1 MSVLGSDYRHAG
13 EHLDHEPDD
22 PTHGV
27 DQKKR
32 TLGASER
39 DERHRVMWQRIIRNI
54 DARRLVF
61 VDEFGLNIR
70 LARLFGWAPRGK
82 RSRGLVPRNYG
93 KNLSVCAAISCDGI
107 TAAMTLEGAI
117 DGIAF
122 EYFVEQILVPTLKPR
137 QLVILDN
144 LAVHKQAAVR
154 EAIEAV
160 GARVLFLPSYSPDFS
175 PIELVISAIKQRLRR
190 VEARTREGLEAAL
203 PPALDAVTPTQTQNC
218 YRHCGYL
225 VQ

>member
-1 MSVLGSDYRHAG
+1 
-13 EHLDHEPDD
+13 
-22 PTHGV
+22 
-27 DQKKR
+27 
-32 TLGASER
+32 
-39 DERHRVMWQRIIRNI
+39 MWLRIIRNI
-54 DARRLVF
+54 DSRRLVF
-61 VDEFGLNIR
+61 VDEFGVNIR

-82 RSRGLVPRNYG
+82 RSRGRVPRNYG
-93 KNLSVCAAISCDGI
+93 KNLSVCAALSWEGI

-117 DGIAF
+117 DGVAF
-122 EYFVEQILVPTLKPR
+122 EHYVEHLLVPTLKPR

-160 GARVLFLPSYSPDFS
+160 GARVLFLPSYSPDYS
-175 PIELVISAIKQRLRR
+175 PIELVISSIKQRLRR
-190 VEARTREGLEAAL
+190 VQATTREGLEGAL
-203 PPALDAVTPTQTQNC
+203 PAALDAVTATQSQNC